1 LIAEATL
8 NLTDL
13 TENPTVEQQKNYL
26 DLNVGIN
33 GYPLELARYWV
44 GGSVSDI
51 DGLFNARLNVVG
63 PTKKLDVSGYIDA
76 LDGGFT
82 IDYLQTRY
90 RFAQSRVRIDNKLF
104 DLAGTRLYDRL
115 GNVATLSGGV
125 THDRL
130 KNLGLNARINTEN
143 FLALDLAP
151 GQNPLF
157 FGTAIGTGYV
167 TFTGNFRQPDIY
179 VAATVGRDSKL
190 SIPVDASSEA
200 GPINNVRFRDRS
212 VYAEE
217 EDNAVEEPTGVS
229 LKMDLSVT
237 DEAVGEIIFDADVG
251 DILRGQGNG
260 NLQLNI
266 PRDGDLEMFGTYNI
280 TEGSYLFTFQKIIS
294 INKEFSVRPGG
305 KVTWTGD
312 PFLANL
318 DIEADYEDLKTSIL
332 PFIQEYLVADVNQEL
347 SNAASRPTEVDLTL
361 KLNGL
366 LTQPDINFDLSFPT
380 LDGQLET
387 YANNKR
393 RLLLLDQTELNRQV
407 FGLIVAGQFLPSD
420 LSFSGTDAAINT
432 VSEWLSSYFSLLLND
447 LLKNAFGEDAFISS
461 FEFDLAY
468 NTYRNSGIDA
478 NNDGR
483 SSAFEFSF
491 RRDFNNRW
499 TLRGD
504 VNVLNN
510 QIPGVGNTG
519 TFVGNDVVIEYILN
533 DSRSLKL
540 RVYQRLEPDIAGGR
554 RLQVG
559 TGLSWRREFDTLREF
574 FAGFKKDARQK

>member
-1 LIAEATL
+1 EVKGRLG
-8 NLTDL
+8 DL
-13 TENPTVEQQKNYL
+13 TENPGVKQQKNYL

-51 DGLFNARLNVVG
+51 EGLFNARLDVVG
-63 PTKKLDVSGYIDA
+63 PTKRLDVNGYIDA
-76 LDGGFT
+76 MNGAFT

-125 THDRL
+125 THNRL
-130 KNLGLNARINTEN
+130 KNLGLNARIDTEN

-167 TFTGNFRQPDIY
+167 NFTGNFRQPDIY
-179 VAATVGRDSKL
+179 VAATVGRGSKL

-200 GPINNVRFRDRS
+200 GPIDNVRFVNRS
-212 VYAEE
+212 VYTDETE
-217 EDNAVEEPTGVS
+217 NAVEEPTGVS

-266 PRDGDLEMFGTYNI
+266 PRDGDLEMFGEYNI

-332 PFIQEYLVADVNQEL
+332 PFIQEYLVADVNSEL

-366 LTQPDINFDLSFPT
+366 LTQPDINFDLRFPT

-393 RLLLLDQTELNRQV
+393 RLLLLDQNELNRQV

-468 NTYRNSGIDA
+468 NTYRNSGFETT
-478 NNDGR
+478 NDGR

-510 QIPGVGNTG
+510 QLPGVGNSG
-519 TFVGNDVVIEYILN
+519 TFVGNDVVIEYVLN

-574 FAGFKKDARQK
+574 FAGFRKDVRQQR